1 MEEMFCFQCQQT
13 AHNTG
18 CEGHTGVCGKKSDTA
33 NLQDELTGELIR
45 LARAVTENERSRS
58 SDELMLKGLFT
69 TITNVNFNSDTV
81 KKLSDEIREEAEN
94 RKPGKDAYNVQKI
107 WEASEDIRSLK
118 SLILFG
124 LRGTA
129 AYAYHAW
136 ALGYVDA
143 EIMNFF
149 YKGMRILG
157 EEKGMEELL
166 P

>member
-69 TITNVNFNSDTV
+69 TITNVNFNSDTAM
-81 KKLSDEIREEAEN
+81 KNWRRSSAKLDVIRTIRFSDTKVWVRWTQSSYGI
-94 RKPGKDAYNVQKI
+94 PQ
-107 WEASEDIRSLK
+107 WIRSIE
-118 SLILFG
+118 S
-124 LRGTA
+124 
-129 AYAYHAW
+129 
-136 ALGYVDA
+136 
-143 EIMNFF
+143 
-149 YKGMRILG
+149 
-157 EEKGMEELL
+157 
-166 P
+166 